1 MEEPNNY
8 NTGQCVISD
17 TARTKSSPAV
27 KDTAK
32 NSNIQGPLDHCH
44 SLGFA
49 RTRLLFLNKDKP
61 SVSRSNFEGKYVFT
75 LIPPYEL
82 CTNTQYRCIRY
93 HPYYFSRLASA
104 EVQSIP
110 VFNAIP
116 QIYTRLLGYVSS
128 TSIYRI

>member
-32 NSNIQGPLDHCH
+32 NSNIQGPLDRCH

-49 RTRLLFLNKDKP
+49 RTRLLFLNKAKP
-61 SVSRSNFEGKYVFT
+61 TVSCSNFERKSFLT
-75 LIPPYEL
+75 CLSPYEPW
-82 CTNTQYRCIRY
+82 THTQYRCIRY
-93 HPYYFSRLASA
+93 QP
-104 EVQSIP
+104 
-110 VFNAIP
+110 
-116 QIYTRLLGYVSS
+116 
-128 TSIYRI
+128 